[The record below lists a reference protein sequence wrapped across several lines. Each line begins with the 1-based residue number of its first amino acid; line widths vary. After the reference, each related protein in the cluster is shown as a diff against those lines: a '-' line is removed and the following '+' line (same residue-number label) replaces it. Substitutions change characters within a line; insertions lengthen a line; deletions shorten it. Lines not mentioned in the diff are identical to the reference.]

1 MQSPQSK
8 STKSLAALLVNY
20 WRQLLFLG
28 TTSHMPVRERQRTL
42 VINVLLAGAMPFVL
56 YYCCINFIHHYYVLG
71 ILNGA
76 NVLVYIGLGWVNYR
90 QRRFWLRI
98 PLFGLL
104 AVIFILEAWLFKN
117 GAEYFLLMMVLAAA
131 IVFASKLTYFIF
143 STLLIG
149 LFTWIRIHQTPLPDG
164 MAMSH
169 SRVAANLITSSLF
182 MVITAQYFKSM
193 VYSYQMQLEEK
204 NGQLREANEAM
215 QKMFSIVAHDLR
227 SPIAAL
233 HYSLTLLN
241 DETISEKEFL
251 SLSSRL
257 NSDVSQLQYNLDN
270 LLRWSLT
277 QLQGIEARPRVVVV
291 EESVAVII
299 SFFQQMLIQK
309 NVQIVTHFT
318 PGVCIYTD
326 PDHFALIMR
335 NLLSNAVKYSYPGS
349 VVTLRVV
356 CAPPVANIVVQDKG
370 TGMNEQVKQQL
381 FSGSHKGSLSGTRNE
396 KGTGLGL
403 LLCKEFA
410 EKNNSFIQA
419 ESNPGEGSIFTYSI
433 PLAV

>member
-1 MQSPQSK
+1 MQTPQSK
-8 STKSLAALLVNY
+8 STKSLPALLVY
-20 WRQLLFLG
+20 CWEQMLYMG
-28 TTSHMPVRERQRTL
+28 ITTHMPVRERQRTL
-42 VINVLLAGAMPFVL
+42 VINVLLLGVMPFLL
-56 YYCCINFIHHYYVLG
+56 YFCCVNFIQQYYLLG
-71 ILNGA
+71 TLNGI
-76 NVLVYIGLGWVNYR
+76 NVILYIGLGWVNYR
-90 QRRFWLRI
+90 QKHFWLRI

-104 AVIFILEAWLFKN
+104 AVIFVLEALIFKN

-149 LFTWIRIHQTPLPDG
+149 LFTWIRIKHTPLPDG
-164 MAMSH
+164 IAMAH
-169 SRVAANLITSSLF
+169 SRVAANLISASLF
-182 MVITAQYFKSM
+182 MVVTAQYFKSM
-193 VYSYQMQLEEK
+193 VFNYQIQLEEK
-204 NGQLREANEAM
+204 NRQLKEANEAM

-233 HYSLTLLN
+233 NYSLTLLN

-251 SLSSRL
+251 SLSARL

-277 QLQGIEARPRVVVV
+277 QLQGIEARPQVILV
-291 EESVAVII
+291 EEAMESII
-299 SFFQQMLIQK
+299 GFFQQILIQK
-309 NVQIVTHFT
+309 NVQLVTHYI
-318 PGVCIYTD
+318 PGVSVYTD

-335 NLLSNAVKYSYPGS
+335 NLLSNAVKYSYSGS
-349 VVTLRVV
+349 VISLKVACV
-356 CAPPVANIVVQDKG
+356 PPVARIMVQDRG
-370 TGMNEQVKQQL
+370 TGMNAQVMQQL
-381 FSGSHKGSLSGTRNE
+381 FSGTQTRSLSGTRNE

-410 EKNNSFIQA
+410 EKNNSVIQA
-419 ESNPGEGSIFTYSI
+419 ESIPGEGSTFTYSI